1 MIGGRIWSP
10 IQVVE
15 GYGYGKELSV
25 PEEEIVDWVITKPDG
40 GEEGNLIG
48 KYIDR
53 ARAGEEASC

>member
-1 MIGGRIWSP
+1 
-10 IQVVE
+10 VVE

>member
-1 MIGGRIWSP
+1 
-10 IQVVE
+10 VVE

-48 KYIDR
+48 TYIDR